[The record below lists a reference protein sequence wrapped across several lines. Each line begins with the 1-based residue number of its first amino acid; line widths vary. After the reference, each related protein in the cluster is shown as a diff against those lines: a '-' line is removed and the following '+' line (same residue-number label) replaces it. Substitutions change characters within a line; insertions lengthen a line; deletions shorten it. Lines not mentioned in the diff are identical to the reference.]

1 MKKKISI
8 SVVIPFRNEENNL
21 KILIPL
27 ILNEIKKNSKFKI
40 NLILVNDKSTDNSLK
55 ICKNLRLDIK
65 SF

>member
-55 ICKNLRLDIK
+55 ICKKFEIRYK